1 MTQRLQPSDSA
12 EKCINSSNRH
22 TRLCNQVQG
31 TEFLVVSIKPAVD
44 ECTAKQIVVSEAV
57 KLMEGAY
64 DIWVFTDGILDA
76 AVKNAANRC
85 KEFDRENP
93 GANIFATIFPDGTE
107 VITKEKR
114 DDEPDKVDKLAV
126 RFEALGAAHLL
137 FPYAAKLRETAQKS
151 RDMCTTYKNLTKK
164 VDLLK
169 TELDIA
175 KSVLI
180 SKYIV
185 NMLDAEKTFGRE
197 YANRLFPIL
206 RNSDSSA
213 KDTKDTKDSGQDI
226 GNGVTTNAEQLI
238 AAS

>member
-1 MTQRLQPSDSA
+1 
-12 EKCINSSNRH
+12 
-22 TRLCNQVQG
+22 
-31 TEFLVVSIKPAVD
+31 
-44 ECTAKQIVVSEAV
+44 
-57 KLMEGAY
+57 
-64 DIWVFTDGILDA
+64 
-76 AVKNAANRC
+76 
-85 KEFDRENP
+85 
-93 GANIFATIFPDGTE
+93 
-107 VITKEKR
+107 
-114 DDEPDKVDKLAV
+114 
-126 RFEALGAAHLL
+126 
-137 FPYAAKLRETAQKS
+137 
-151 RDMCTTYKNLTKK
+151 MCTTYKNLTKK

-213 KDTKDTKDSGQDI
+213 KDTKDSGQDI